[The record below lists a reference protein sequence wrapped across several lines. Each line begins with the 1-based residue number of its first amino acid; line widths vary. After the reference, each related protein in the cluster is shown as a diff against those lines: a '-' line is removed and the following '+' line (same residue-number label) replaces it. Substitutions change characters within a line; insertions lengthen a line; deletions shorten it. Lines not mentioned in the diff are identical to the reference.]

1 MQEEAFR
8 EWLAARSWG
17 LAVRYCRAVA
27 WLLPPAALAAN
38 APYFRGDSWP
48 HDSGFLWLLAW
59 QLGAWTVCVATVLA
73 DRWLLPR
80 WGSREWPL
88 YLFCAAFMAMTT
100 WVGLADGVLTGDLS
114 LYAAGSTFVAAVIC
128 TPRPVRRP
136 LYAASFIAL
145 GVAAWLGAHGDVAA
159 TVAAL
164 VNPFCVAVLCLELDR
179 LTLSRARTLYA
190 ETRRAEAERARAD
203 SVLYDLLPVHV
214 AEQLKQGGR
223 APAVKYGNM
232 GVLFADIA
240 GFTRYASRLPP
251 DALVMMLNE
260 VFSRFDRLVREHG
273 VEKIKTLGDGYM
285 AVAHD
290 GGSGLCALALA
301 MHEGVAA
308 YNQANGTDL
317 RLRIG
322 IHAGPAVAGVIGTQ
336 RPLYD
341 AWGDTVNVA
350 SRLESAAPVGQTL
363 VSGAVFMQAAGRF
376 AFDAM
381 PCLQLRD
388 AGSVK
393 GWLLRAGCAAAA
405 PVPGTAPA

>member
-1 MQEEAFR
+1 MQEWAFR

-38 APYFRGDSWP
+38 APYFRAGIWP
-48 HDSGFLWLLAW
+48 DDPRFLWLLAW
-59 QLGAWTVCVATVLA
+59 QVAAGAVCIATVLA
-73 DRWLLPR
+73 DRWLPR
-80 WGSREWPL
+80 LRGREWPL
-88 YLFCAAFMAMTT
+88 YLFCTVFMAMTT
-100 WVGLADGVLTGDLS
+100 WVGLADGALRGDLS
-114 LYAAGSTFVAAVIC
+114 LYAAGSTFIAAVIC

-136 LYAASFIAL
+136 LYALSFAAL
-145 GVAAWLGAHGDVAA
+145 GVAAWFGAGGDVAA

-164 VNPFCVAVLCLELDR
+164 VNPFCVVVLCMELDR

-190 ETRRAEAERARAD
+190 ETKRAEAEAERAD

-223 APAVKYGNM
+223 APAVKYANM

-251 DALVMMLNE
+251 DALVMMLNQ
-260 VFSRFDRLVREHG
+260 VFSGFDDLVRGHG

-285 AVAHD
+285 AMAHE
-290 GGSGLCALALA
+290 GARSLCGLALA
-301 MHEGVAA
+301 MHDAMAA

-341 AWGDTVNVA
+341 VWGDTVNVA
-350 SRLESAAPVGQTL
+350 SRLESAAPPGATL
-363 VSGAVFMQAAGRF
+363 VSGAVHMQAADRF
-376 AFDAM
+376 AFDAV
-381 PCLQLRD
+381 PCVQLRD
-388 AGSVK
+388 CGSVK
-393 GWLLRAGCAAAA
+393 GWVLQACAAAA
-405 PVPGTAPA
+405 APAPVAARA

>member
-1 MQEEAFR
+1 MQEVAFR

-38 APYFRGDSWP
+38 APYLRTSGWADDP
-48 HDSGFLWLLAW
+48 GFLWLLAW
-59 QLGAWTVCVATVLA
+59 QVTAELVCIATVLA
-73 DRWLLPR
+73 DRWLPR
-80 WGSREWPL
+80 LLGREGPL
-88 YLFCAAFMAMTT
+88 YVFCAVFLAMTT
-100 WVGLADGVLTGDLS
+100 WIGLADGALRGDLS

-136 LYAASFIAL
+136 MYALSFAAL
-145 GVAAWLGAHGDVAA
+145 GVAAGFGASGDAAA

-164 VNPFCVAVLCLELDR
+164 VNPFCVVVLCMELDR
-179 LTLSRARTLYA
+179 LTLLRARTLYA
-190 ETRRAEAERARAD
+190 ETTRAAAERERAD

-214 AEQLKQGGR
+214 AEQLKQGER
-223 APAVKYGNM
+223 APAVKYANM

-251 DALVMMLNE
+251 DALVMMLNQ
-260 VFSRFDRLVREHG
+260 VFSRFDALAREHG

-290 GGSGLCALALA
+290 GVRGLCALALA
-301 MHEGVAA
+301 MHEVMAA
-308 YNQANGTDL
+308 YNRANGTDL
-317 RLRIG
+317 SLRIG

-350 SRLESAAPVGQTL
+350 SRLESAAPPGATL
-363 VSGAVFMQAAGRF
+363 VSAAVHAQAAGRF
-376 AFDAM
+376 VFDAV
-381 PCLQLRD
+381 PCVPLRD
-388 AGSVK
+388 CGSVK
-393 GWLLRAGCAAAA
+393 GWLLQAGAAAAA
-405 PVPGTAPA
+405 PARQAAPA

>member
-1 MQEEAFR
+1 MQEWAFR

-38 APYFRGDSWP
+38 APYFRGGGWP
-48 HDSGFLWLLAW
+48 HDPGFLWLLAW
-59 QLGAWTVCVATVLA
+59 QITAEAVCLATVLA
-73 DRWLLPR
+73 NVWLPR
-80 WGSREWPL
+80 LRGREWPL
-88 YLFCAAFMAMTT
+88 YLFCAVFMAMTT
-100 WVGLADGVLTGDLS
+100 WIGLADGALRGDLS
-114 LYAAGSTFVAAVIC
+114 LYAAGSTFIAAVIC

-136 LYAASFIAL
+136 MYALSFAAL
-145 GVAAWLGAHGDVAA
+145 GVAAWLGAQGDVAA

-164 VNPFCVAVLCLELDR
+164 VNPFCVVVLCIELDR

-190 ETRRAEAERARAD
+190 ETRRAEAACERAD

-214 AEQLKQGGR
+214 AEQLKQGGS
-223 APAVKYGNM
+223 APAVKYANM

-251 DALVMMLNE
+251 DALVLMLNQ
-260 VFSRFDRLVREHG
+260 VFSGFDSLVREHG

-290 GGSGLCALALA
+290 GVRGLCSLALA
-301 MHEGVAA
+301 MHEAMAA

-317 RLRIG
+317 CLRIG

-341 AWGDTVNVA
+341 VWGDTVNVA
-350 SRLESAAPVGQTL
+350 SRLESAAPSAATL
-363 VSGAVFMQAAGRF
+363 VSAAVYAQAAARF
-376 AFDAM
+376 VFDAV
-381 PCLQLRD
+381 PCVQLRD
-388 AGSVK
+388 CGSVK
-393 GWLLRAGCAAAA
+393 GWLLQASASATTPERLAA
-405 PVPGTAPA
+405 PA